1 VAQGRR
7 KSEILE
13 VARDL
18 FARRGFDRTTMADI
32 AEVVG
37 VVESALYRH
46 YSSKQ
51 ELLVAAI
58 RTFYEPII
66 SEVEEAARSI
76 VDPLARVRF
85 AVWRHLRAFAEDP
98 EVCRLVALEARGL
111 PDYWSSEVAE
121 LNRRYTS
128 FVVHAVTDGIS
139 RGVFSADVS
148 PTLVRDVV
156 YGTVEH
162 VGWAAMNRS
171 VDIHVDELTDQLMS
185 LLEPGLTR
193 SASATEQLQSEVDRL
208 AKLVGKVAKAIN
220 SRQSADVTPR

>member
-1 VAQGRR
+1 VAQRTR
-7 KSEILE
+7 KTEILE

-18 FARRGFDRTTMADI
+18 FARRGFDKTTMADI

-51 ELLVAAI
+51 ELLLEAI
-58 RTFYEPII
+58 RAFYEPII
-66 SEVEEAARSI
+66 RESEEAARSI

-98 EVCRLVALEARGL
+98 EICRLVALEARGL

-128 FVVHAVTDGIS
+128 FVIHAVTDGIS
-139 RGVFSADVS
+139 RGVFSPDVS
-148 PTLVRDVV
+148 PTLVRDLV

-162 VGWAAMNRS
+162 IGWASMGRS
-171 VDIHVDELTDQLMS
+171 VGIDVDELTNQL
-185 LLEPGLTR
+185 LALVEPGLTR
-193 SASATEQLQSEVDRL
+193 SASATEQLQAEVDRL
-208 AKLVGKVAKAIN
+208 AKLVTKVGKAVN
-220 SRQSADVTPR
+220 SRQSVVP